1 MWNDKAS
8 GHGHLNMKMLE
19 TSACVCAEYI
29 QSRSACVKRLK
40 SYFLYHI
47 DSQNVALQVIIIFL
61 II

>member
-1 MWNDKAS
+1 
-8 GHGHLNMKMLE
+8 MKMLE

-61 II
+61 LI